1 MSPETPRQRLPFE
14 PAKNRKKPAKQPAPS
29 QPQTEESAG
38 RASVAQTSSRS
49 AAGASSAIPEGVS
62 KRMIRRIAFFC
73 GIPTVLGLSS
83 FVVSYWVVTHH
94 LLEVPTKAVFFVSLG
109 LFGLGVVGL
118 SYGVLSASWD
128 EERSGSLIGWQEF
141 TTNFGRMR
149 SAWRS
154 SKSKS

>member
-14 PAKNRKKPAKQPAPS
+14 PAKHRKKPAKSPS
-29 QPQTEESAG
+29 TSEKSDAEESSYRTTPATG
-38 RASVAQTSSRS
+38 SRPQ
-49 AAGASSAIPEGVS
+49 AGASMAIPDIVS

-73 GIPTVLGLSS
+73 GLPTLLGISA
-83 FVVSYWVVTHH
+83 FVGSYWVVSHD
-94 LLEVPTKAVFFVSLG
+94 LFELPTKAVFFTSLG
-109 LFGLGVVGL
+109 CFGLGVAGL

-128 EERSGSLIGWQEF
+128 EEEPGGLIGWQEF